1 MNIEL
6 NSFKRQIQQLEYDH
20 AANSKLELLG
30 DTESDDDDEL
40 FTFNSHEIYVTDP
53 EDEVSRDYHDNYDI
67 DERSEAEV
75 VQDYQD
81 GFGVDDLFN
90 PRKGVDRDSSYD
102 QVNNNLSNMNVGIV
116 LSGFLSVL

>member
-1 MNIEL
+1 M
-6 NSFKRQIQQLEYDH
+6 
-20 AANSKLELLG
+20 
-30 DTESDDDDEL
+30 
-40 FTFNSHEIYVTDP
+40 TDP

>member
-1 MNIEL
+1 M
-6 NSFKRQIQQLEYDH
+6 
-20 AANSKLELLG
+20 
-30 DTESDDDDEL
+30 
-40 FTFNSHEIYVTDP
+40 TDP
-53 EDEVSRDYHDNYDI
+53 EDEVSRDYHDNYDV
-67 DERSEAEV
+67 DERSQTEV